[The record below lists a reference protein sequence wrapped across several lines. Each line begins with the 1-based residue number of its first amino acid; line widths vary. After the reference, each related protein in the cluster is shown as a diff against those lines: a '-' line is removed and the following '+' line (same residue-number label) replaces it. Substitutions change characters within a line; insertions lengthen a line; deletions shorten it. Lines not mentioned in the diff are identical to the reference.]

1 MNVTIKFQENP
12 YDMFRQNYVS
22 GQTDILI
29 PIHYPQTLFYGKNNK
44 FIKKRGACCLIQKI
58 NNIWAMPDNNNNNHA
73 SCGGLGA
80 CRLIQ
85 QQNNIWATPD
95 NTWQQPCIMWPKK
108 NSTVTTVVT
117 HREKCSART
126 WGDRHGSQIQKAG
139 SLWKR

>member
-1 MNVTIKFQENP
+1 MHKI
-12 YDMFRQNYVS
+12 S
-22 GQTDILI
+22 GKSIWHVQTKLCLWTDRHIDSYTL
-29 PIHYPQTLFYGKNNK
+29 PQTLFYGKNNK
-44 FIKKRGACCLIQKI
+44 FIKKRGACCLIQQL
-58 NNIWAMPDNNNNNHA
+58 NNIWATPGNNNNHA